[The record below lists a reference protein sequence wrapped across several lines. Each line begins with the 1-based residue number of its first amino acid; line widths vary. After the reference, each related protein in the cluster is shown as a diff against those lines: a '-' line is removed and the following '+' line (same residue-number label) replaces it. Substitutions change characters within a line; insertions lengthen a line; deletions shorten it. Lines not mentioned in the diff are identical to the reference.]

1 MEKIKRELG
10 GIKDFQLLL
19 IIERQYVFPLSRI
32 PYDKKK
38 KIPSRSDQESISS
51 NNDGS
56 NNSDDS

>member
-32 PYDKKK
+32 PYDKKNK
-38 KIPSRSDQESISS
+38 KTSRSDQKSISS

>member
-38 KIPSRSDQESISS
+38 IPSRSDQESISS

>member
-38 KIPSRSDQESISS
+38 KNPLSI
-51 NNDGS
+51 
-56 NNSDDS
+56 